1 MTAPLERL
9 ADLELADAF
18 VVADPY
24 PYYEALRQA
33 GTVHWNDSLFGGA
46 WLFLGFDDVKAML
59 RDWASLSSTRHRAI
73 VDQLGSGEAEAA
85 QPLVEMHSRWMIFFD
100 PPKHTRLRRIMARGF
115 SREVLAALARVVADG
130 AREAAE
136 LVRSR
141 GRVDLVEQV
150 AEKIP
155 LLVISTLLGVPG
167 SDRDRFLRWTS
178 DIAMYMGSERPDQA
192 TIAAAQTSLPEFQ
205 DYFDAVVEER
215 RSSPRQ
221 DDLLSLLVADPDEE
235 LLSREEL
242 FAQAT
247 LLLFAGLETTKNL
260 IASAL
265 LCMIQN
271 PRAGELVVGD
281 PERARDAIEEVL
293 RLESPVQFARRVAAR
308 DFEHGG
314 VRIARGDIAALL
326 IGAANRDPA
335 RFDAPHEF
343 RVERDPAGG
352 LSFGFGRHACLG
364 QNLARIEA
372 ELTVAT
378 LLREVPELLR
388 EPSVEF
394 TWQRSPGFRGLARL
408 DVDLS

>member
-1 MTAPLERL
+1 MTTPRERL
-9 ADLELADAF
+9 ANLELADAF

-24 PYYEALRQA
+24 PYYEALRSA

-59 RDWASLSSTRHRAI
+59 RDWESLSSTRHRAI
-73 VDQLGSGEAEAA
+73 VDQLAADEAATA

-115 SREVLAALARVVADG
+115 SREVLDSLARVVAEG
-130 AREAAE
+130 ARAAAA
-136 LVRSR
+136 RIR
-141 GRVDLVEQV
+141 GRERVDLVEQV
-150 AEKIP
+150 AERIP
-155 LLVISTLLGVPG
+155 LTVISTLLGVPPA
-167 SDRDRFLRWTS
+167 DRDRFLRWTN
-178 DIAMYMGSERPDQA
+178 DIAMYMGSERPARA
-192 TIAAAQTSLPEFQ
+192 TIAAAQASLPEFQ
-205 DYFDAVVEER
+205 DYFDAVVEDR
-215 RSSPRQ
+215 RRAPRP

-260 IASAL
+260 IGSAL
-265 LCMIQN
+265 LCLIQN
-271 PRAGELVVGD
+271 PREGELVARE
-281 PERARDAIEEVL
+281 PARARDAIEEVL

-326 IGAANRDPA
+326 IGAANRDPS

-343 RVERDPAGG
+343 RLERSPAGG

-394 TWQRSPGFRGLARL
+394 TWQRSPGFRGLSRL
-408 DVDLS
+408 EVSVS